1 MKKITYFLV
10 AFTVLFMAC
19 EGPQGPPG
27 FDGFDGQDGGILVS
41 NAFEIEL
48 DFTANNNYQF
58 TEPFGFEVFP
68 TDVALVYILD
78 GNINGQDAW
87 KPLPQT
93 FVLNDGNLVYNYA
106 FSQTNVQFFLDGT
119 TNFATLEPRFT
130 DAQIFRV
137 VVVPAD
143 NVGRLDTT
151 NLNAV
156 MEAYNITEFPKR

>member
-1 MKKITYFLV
+1 MKKITSLLLLFIIL
-10 AFTVLFMAC
+10 FTAC
-19 EGPQGPPG
+19 EGDQGPPG
-27 FDGFDGQDGGILVS
+27 FDGVDGGILVS

-48 DFTANNNYQF
+48 DFTNENDYQV

-68 TDVALVYILD
+68 TDVALVYIQD
-78 GNINGQDAW
+78 DVINGESAW

-93 FVLNDGNLVYNYA
+93 FQLNDGDLIYNYA
-106 FSQTNVQFFLDGT
+106 FSQSNVRFFLDGT
-119 TNFATLEPRFT
+119 TNFTTLDPIFT

-143 NVGRLDTT
+143 NVGRLDIT

-156 MEAYNITEFPKR
+156 MDYYSITQFPQR